1 MSQAISAVPA
11 LYGREAL
18 FVVNRDSAGL
28 QNGLTAS
35 METRGTEQVLTHR
48 KLARSQKAPEK
59 MVSTLEAVS
68 A

>member
-1 MSQAISAVPA
+1 M
-11 LYGREAL
+11 
-18 FVVNRDSAGL
+18 VNRDSAGL